1 MFVVAN
7 IKRKN
12 EKNNIKTKKI
22 IFFFEGGFGTGS
34 AIIGMGSQIKQKPEG
49 VSFGRTI
56 NNYNYGLR

>member
-22 IFFFEGGFGTGS
+22 IFFLKV
-34 AIIGMGSQIKQKPEG
+34 ALARDLQ
-49 VSFGRTI
+49 
-56 NNYNYGLR
+56 

>member
-22 IFFFEGGFGTGS
+22 IFFEGGFGTELAS
-34 AIIGMGSQIKQKPEG
+34 IGMGNEETKKPEG
-49 VSFGRTI
+49 ISFGRTT
-56 NNYNYGLR
+56 NKYDYGLR

>member
-22 IFFFEGGFGTGS
+22 IFFEGGFGTELAS
-34 AIIGMGSQIKQKPEG
+34 IGTGNEETKKPRRDFLRAYNKQ
-49 VSFGRTI
+49 
-56 NNYNYGLR
+56 L

>member
-22 IFFFEGGFGTGS
+22 SFFEGGFGTELAS
-34 AIIGMGSQIKQKPEG
+34 IGTGNEETKKPEG
-49 VSFGRTI
+49 ISFGRTT
-56 NNYNYGLR
+56 NKYDYGLR

>member
-22 IFFFEGGFGTGS
+22 IFFEGGFGTGS
-34 AIIGMGSQIKQKPEG
+34 AIIGMDSQIKQKPEG

>member
-22 IFFFEGGFGTGS
+22 IFFEGGFGTGS
-34 AIIGMGSQIKQKPEG
+34 AIIGMDSQIKQKPEG

-56 NNYNYGLR
+56 NNYNYELR

>member
-22 IFFFEGGFGTGS
+22 IFCEGSFGTELAS
-34 AIIGMGSQIKQKPEG
+34 IGTGNEETKKPEG
-49 VSFGRTI
+49 ISFGRTI

>member
-22 IFFFEGGFGTGS
+22 IFFEGSFGTELAS
-34 AIIGMGSQIKQKPEG
+34 IGTGSQIKQKPEG

>member
-22 IFFFEGGFGTGS
+22 IFFEGGFGTELAS
-34 AIIGMGSQIKQKPEG
+34 IGTGNHDMKNPKGFPSGEQ
-49 VSFGRTI
+49 
-56 NNYNYGLR
+56 